1 LAGGIEKLYD
11 DVFNSRPIF
20 QFGDSTFKNKYI
32 NQIVDQ
38 ETKNSLISNNLRLVS
53 FELLSRELD
62 NPSTTEMIEKRE
74 FILSILRGNKQA
86 RLESMKKALEMN
98 RVFVDKDILEVI
110 YYNGGS

>member
-1 LAGGIEKLYD
+1 MKE
-11 DVFNSRPIF
+11 
-20 QFGDSTFKNKYI
+20 DSFH
-32 NQIVDQ
+32 
-38 ETKNSLISNNLRLVS
+38 SLVS

-86 RLESMKKALEMN
+86 RLESMRKSLEMN
-98 RVFVDKDILEVI
+98 RVFVDKDILEII